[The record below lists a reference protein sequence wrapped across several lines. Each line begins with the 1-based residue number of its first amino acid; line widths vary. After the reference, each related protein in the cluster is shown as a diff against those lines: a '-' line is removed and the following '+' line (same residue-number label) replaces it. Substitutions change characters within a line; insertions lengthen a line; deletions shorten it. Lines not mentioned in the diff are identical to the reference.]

1 MSHKVFPQN
10 HQYRQTGKETEKH
23 YHVKKDYQAIIMVQM
38 ESRSLYLY
46 LNQDVVTATLGGF
59 IETMMLRF
67 CNLSIKEEELIS
79 GDPSLKKGNSV
90 IE

>member
-1 MSHKVFPQN
+1 MS
-10 HQYRQTGKETEKH
+10 
-23 YHVKKDYQAIIMVQM
+23 KKDYQAIIMVQM
-38 ESRSLYLY
+38 ETWSLYLY

>member
-1 MSHKVFPQN
+1 MS
-10 HQYRQTGKETEKH
+10 
-23 YHVKKDYQAIIMVQM
+23 KKDYQAIIMVQM

-46 LNQDVVTATLGGF
+46 LNQDVVTATLGVF

-79 GDPSLKKGNSV
+79 GDPSLKKVNSV

>member
-1 MSHKVFPQN
+1 M
-10 HQYRQTGKETEKH
+10 T
-23 YHVKKDYQAIIMVQM
+23 KKDYQAIIMVQM
-38 ESRSLYLY
+38 ESWSLYLY
-46 LNQDVVTATLGGF
+46 LYQNVVAATLGRF

-79 GDPSLKKGNSV
+79 GDPSLKNVNSV